1 MNSDFNANNK
11 QKQGA
16 LSQIIELISDISFFV
31 RFVLITNVILIILN
45 IFTPYISFYLS
56 NIPVLT
62 IKKYQLWRLI
72 STSFITTNLIN
83 MILGFIVW
91 TRDAISLEKSLG
103 TIRYIFIFIF
113 NSIFIN
119 LISCLLTFLL
129 SKNDFQISQYSYI
142 HKVNNSGIWPI
153 IICEIT
159 LLCFNN
165 PDSKIKFLFVPSPI
179 RAKFYPFIIIILLIL
194 INNFRIN
201 YQLISGFIYGI
212 IYFYL
217 LQNKFNI
224 SEETS
229 KRLENSCFFRCLL
242 GFHGFMIIS
251 KLNHVMNNNDV
262 NIISSFDR
270 SGNFQRKDSNSNN
283 GDYMAV
289 NDQNN
294 NNVNT
299 LDEINT
305 SSENKN

>member
-1 MNSDFNANNK
+1 MNSDFNTINRSK
-11 QKQGA
+11 PGA
-16 LSQIIELISDISFFV
+16 LAQIIELISDIPFFV

-62 IKKYQLWRLI
+62 IKQYQFWRLI
-72 STSFITTNLIN
+72 TTSFITTNLIN
-83 MILGFIVW
+83 MIFGFFVW
-91 TRDAISLEKSLG
+91 TKDAISLEISLG

-119 LISCLLTFLL
+119 LIACLLTFIF
-129 SKNDFQISQYSYI
+129 SNNNFQLSQYSYI

-153 IICEIT
+153 IICEMT
-159 LLCFNN
+159 LLCLNN
-165 PDSKIKFLFVPSPI
+165 PDSKIKFLFIPSPI
-179 RAKFYPFIIIILLIL
+179 RAKYYPFIIIILLIL

-201 YQLISGFIYGI
+201 HGIISGFIYGI
-212 IYFYL
+212 IYYYL

-229 KRLENSCFFRCLL
+229 KKLENSCCFRCLIGL
-242 GFHGFMIIS
+242 HGFMIINE
-251 KLNHVMNNNDV
+251 NHVINTGDV
-262 NIISSFDR
+262 NITSSFGR
-270 SGNFQRKDSNSNN
+270 NGHFPGKGVTTGG

-294 NNVNT
+294 NNINT
-299 LDEINT
+299 LDEISNN
-305 SSENKN
+305 SENKN